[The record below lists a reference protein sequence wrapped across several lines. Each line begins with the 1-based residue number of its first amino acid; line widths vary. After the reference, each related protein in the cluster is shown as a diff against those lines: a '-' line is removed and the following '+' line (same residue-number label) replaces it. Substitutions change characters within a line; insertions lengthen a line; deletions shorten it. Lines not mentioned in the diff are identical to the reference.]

1 MLPRRL
7 FRQASP
13 TELIYIA
20 TGTIVVSRCS
30 IAGRVSRAQFGEA
43 LAHLERRFPI
53 LRAVVEEGCFVER
66 ADVRSAIEAWLP
78 AHAHS
83 ADTLYAVLLNSGLD
97 ASSTLYS
104 LHVIAADDRLDVFM
118 LTSHAITDATSLVEL
133 HSCLAY
139 LCDCVV
145 RGVAPSLDEQPFPQP
160 VDAAVDQILAS
171 LSEEAAS
178 PAFEDGPYAEIPMRA
193 DYTGPL
199 AHHRLERIIIEPN
212 DMHWISV
219 VAHERGSSV
228 HSLLLVAFAR
238 AIRGEAEGRQGQIL
252 MRSSV
257 DMRRRLEPHIS
268 PDLVFTAIT
277 GHITPIL
284 DLDQPF
290 FDIARHVFDDI
301 HAGITNGHIFHDYVN
316 YPRTFGD
323 PRQPPVALN
332 ISNMQSVQFRWPL
345 ARLHVTGFEYALG
358 WMKRYP
364 NVSVTAYEGKLVAN
378 IVYAEE
384 FCDPRVM
391 RDIAEAVGR
400 ILFLAGRS
408 SRRPAVAK
416 AEPDPSRNEPGGG

>member
-1 MLPRRL
+1 MLARRL

-30 IAGRVSRAQFGEA
+30 IAGCVSKEQFESA
-43 LAHLERRFPI
+43 VAHLERRYRI
-53 LRAVVEEGCFVER
+53 LRAVVEDGCFVER
-66 ADVRSAIEAWLP
+66 ADERSAIEAWLP
-78 AHAHS
+78 AHGQS
-83 ADTLYAVLLNSGLD
+83 ADALYAVLLNSGLD
-97 ASSTLYS
+97 ASSALYS
-104 LHVIAADDRLDVFM
+104 VHVIADDDRLDVFM

-145 RGVAPSLDEQPFPQP
+145 RGVAPSLDEQPFPTP

-171 LSEEAAS
+171 LPGETAS
-178 PAFEDGPYAEIPMRA
+178 PAFEHGPYAEIPMRTE
-193 DYTGPL
+193 YKGPL
-199 AHHRLERIIIEPN
+199 AHHRLERIIIEPD
-212 DMHWISV
+212 DMHWIGAVS
-219 VAHERGSSV
+219 HEHQSSV

-238 AIRGEAEGRQGQIL
+238 AIRSEAEGRPGRIL

-268 PDLVFTAIT
+268 SDLVFTGIT

-290 FDIARHVFDDI
+290 FDLARYVFDDI
-301 HAGITNGHIFHDYVN
+301 HAGVANGSIFHDYAN
-316 YPRTFGD
+316 YPKTFGD

-332 ISNMQSVQFRWPL
+332 ISNMQSVLFHWPL
-345 ARLHVTGFEYALG
+345 ERLQVTGFEYALG

-364 NVSVTAYEGKLVAN
+364 NVSVTAFEGKLIAN
-378 IVYAEE
+378 IVYVEA
-384 FCDPRVM
+384 FCDPAVM
-391 RDIAEAVGR
+391 RDIAEAVER
-400 ILFLAGRS
+400 ILSLAGRIGKRS
-408 SRRPAVAK
+408 NMPGPLFRRPNGA
-416 AEPDPSRNEPGGG
+416 